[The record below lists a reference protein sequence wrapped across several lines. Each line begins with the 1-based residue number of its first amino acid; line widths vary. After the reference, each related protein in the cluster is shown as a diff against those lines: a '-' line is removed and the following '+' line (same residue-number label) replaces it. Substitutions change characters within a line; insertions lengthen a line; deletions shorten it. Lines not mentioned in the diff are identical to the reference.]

1 MNNVYCSSC
10 SIFALGDRL
19 SKPVYVGKL
28 PSDSVVV
35 YDSTL
40 FSMSELFQ
48 LSIALGQSL
57 SRIET
62 VPVHLCVR
70 FQVIAREDLA
80 AFATFLLAN
89 VIEIGVAKEAQSTE
103 E

>member
-19 SKPVYVGKL
+19 SKPVYVDKL
-28 PSDSVVV
+28 PSDSVV

-40 FSMSELFQ
+40 FNMSELFQ

-57 SRIET
+57 SRIEA